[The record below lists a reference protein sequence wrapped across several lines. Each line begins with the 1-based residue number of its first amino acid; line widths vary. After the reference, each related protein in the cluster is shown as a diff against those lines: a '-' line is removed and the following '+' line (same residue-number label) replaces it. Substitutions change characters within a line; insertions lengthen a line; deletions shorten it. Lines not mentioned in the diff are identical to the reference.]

1 MDKGTKIIIG
11 ALVTAISTIIS
22 VLICLAI
29 VSCGKRITSIERTEI
44 KNDSIHIENKVKLT
58 QNATFNDIGS
68 VKPFDAK
75 KPMLFN
81 GKWYYNTIIEFDKT
95 IKKGIEIK
103 AGENLSYTGSESIEK
118 NKQVEKTDYS
128 NSIIGVIFVLALFL
142 FLYIYLKNWKP

>member
-1 MDKGTKIIIG
+1 MNKATLNLIVCTV
-11 ALVTAISTIIS
+11 LSVTI
-22 VLICLAI
+22 LICLFG
-29 VSCGKRITSIERTEI
+29 CGKRVTSIERVEI
-44 KNDSIHIENKVKLT
+44 KKDSIHIENSFELT
-58 QNATFNDIGS
+58 QNATFNDIGL

-75 KPMLFN
+75 KPMLWG
-81 GKWYYNTIIEFDKT
+81 GKWYYNTIIKFDKT

-103 AGENLSYTGSESIEK
+103 AGENLSYTGSESEVK